1 VTGSERGETEE
12 TISESRDSLTSASA
26 SASAS
31 ESDPDP
37 EAGSDTHAVST
48 SAETNDNTEADTD
61 ETLLLRERQTPEGLL
76 VAVCDS
82 DCLGETYIDGEVSLN
97 VTESFYGGTE
107 ADAVDAETVVR
118 RLKRASVANIVGE
131 RAVAIAVEAGIVDQD
146 RVLQVDE
153 TLHAQLVWM

>member
-1 VTGSERGETEE
+1 MTGSEQGETEE

-26 SASAS
+26 SES

>member
-1 VTGSERGETEE
+1 MTGSEQGETEE
-12 TISESRDSLTSASA
+12 TISESRDSLTSA

>member
-1 VTGSERGETEE
+1 MTGSEQGETEE

-26 SASAS
+26 S
-31 ESDPDP
+31 ESDPDPDP